1 MLEMVSL
8 VGIWQV
14 FRMGTNTEE
23 SLKKKK
29 SKEKKNNSEMCL
41 KMSQSF
47 TFKHLELQRQCCSL
61 L

>member
-23 SLKKKK
+23 SL
-29 SKEKKNNSEMCL
+29 EKKIKKRKTIVKCVL
-41 KMSQSF
+41 
-47 TFKHLELQRQCCSL
+47 R
-61 L
+61 

>member
-29 SKEKKNNSEMCL
+29 VKKRKTTVKCVL
-41 KMSQSF
+41 
-47 TFKHLELQRQCCSL
+47 R
-61 L
+61 